1 MAQKQIQEQKL
12 TQQQKLAQSITQQQ
26 LLQAQL
32 TELPITQLLERIKT
46 EMDDNPAL
54 EVSADESQDF
64 PEYQDS
70 PDNQESTSSDDYE
83 QEERQSAMDAAL
95 ESIGRDDEDLPVYQG
110 GHSGQED
117 REEIVYGQTESFI
130 DQLNE
135 QMNMANITERQRDI
149 MEYLIGS
156 LDDDGLLRKSLDNIS
171 DELAIYHHLDA
182 STKEIEEVLLLLQ
195 DFDPAG
201 IGARTLQE
209 CLLLQ
214 IQRRE
219 PSRLKELM
227 ELTISEYFDLFTKK
241 HWQRLQQILK
251 LSELQA
257 ATLIAELRKLNP
269 KPGSSIS
276 ETVGRS
282 LQQITPDFI
291 VETHDDGTITFES
304 TAEGCSDPNIAAQL
318 ADQTMEY
325 TVMGNNYR
333 MDMSVGIDVSIISN
347 GNTKTV
353 TTLFAIPGYGKYYR
367 QLTEE
372 DFQKA
377 QSTTKYDY
385 KYTDEAKTIA
395 GYSCK
400 KVVVTATDLETDEEM
415 TSILWVTNELG
426 LGDDINFAQN
436 PGLKGYPLSTE
447 VKSEIN
453 GEEVTIV
460 TTATKVTPNKKVK
473 PTNFLL
479 PSDAKD
485 FSEAPDEL
493 KAMLGGAD
501 EEE

>member
-64 PEYQDS
+64 PEYPES
-70 PDNQESTSSDDYE
+70 PDNPESPSSDDYE

-171 DELAIYHHLDA
+171 DELAIYHHVDA

-195 DFDPAG
+195 EFDPAG

-227 ELTISEYFDLFTKK
+227 ELTIS
-241 HWQRLQQILK
+241 
-251 LSELQA
+251 
-257 ATLIAELRKLNP
+257 
-269 KPGSSIS
+269 
-276 ETVGRS
+276 
-282 LQQITPDFI
+282 
-291 VETHDDGTITFES
+291 
-304 TAEGCSDPNIAAQL
+304 
-318 ADQTMEY
+318 
-325 TVMGNNYR
+325 
-333 MDMSVGIDVSIISN
+333 
-347 GNTKTV
+347 
-353 TTLFAIPGYGKYYR
+353 
-367 QLTEE
+367 
-372 DFQKA
+372 
-377 QSTTKYDY
+377 
-385 KYTDEAKTIA
+385 
-395 GYSCK
+395 
-400 KVVVTATDLETDEEM
+400 
-415 TSILWVTNELG
+415 
-426 LGDDINFAQN
+426 
-436 PGLKGYPLSTE
+436 
-447 VKSEIN
+447 
-453 GEEVTIV
+453 
-460 TTATKVTPNKKVK
+460 
-473 PTNFLL
+473 
-479 PSDAKD
+479 
-485 FSEAPDEL
+485 
-493 KAMLGGAD
+493 
-501 EEE
+501 